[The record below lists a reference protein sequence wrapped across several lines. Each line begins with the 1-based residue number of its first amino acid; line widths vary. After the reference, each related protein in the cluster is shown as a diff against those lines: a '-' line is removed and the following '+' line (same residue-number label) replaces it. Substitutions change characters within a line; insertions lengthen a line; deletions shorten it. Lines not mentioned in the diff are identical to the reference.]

1 MISDIQPIAISVP
14 EMGSRLGI
22 SRSLAWRLVND
33 GVIRTVRIGK
43 RVVVPT
49 DAIDK
54 FLAGSSPK

>member
-1 MISDIQPIAISVP
+1 MISKLEPIAVSVP
-14 EMGSRLGI
+14 EMATRLGI
-22 SRSLAWRLVND
+22 SRSLAWRIVGE

-54 FLAGSSPK
+54 FLAGSNPK